1 MGWTDEGTVPVCHAL
16 VMFDDLLDENRRFAA
31 GFDGAGMPARA
42 AKGLA
47 LVTCMDTRMDPLPVL
62 GLRPG
67 DAKIIRNAGGRVTR
81 DALRSLILA
90 TRMLGVRRIAVMQHT
105 DCALAF
111 TTDGDIRQALGA
123 LGVPDA
129 ADWEFLAMA
138 DPDADLRRD
147 VDAVRSCPLLAPGV
161 TVVGWRYDVLTGL
174 VEQVIDPVGGDGSGP
189 PGG

>member
-1 MGWTDEGTVPVCHAL
+1 
-16 VMFDDLLDENRRFAA
+16 MFDDLLDENRRFAA

-67 DAKIIRNAGGRVTR
+67 DAKIIRNAGGRVTM

-111 TTDGDIRQALGA
+111 TTDEDIRHALGA

-129 ADWEFLAMA
+129 EDWEFLAMS
-138 DPDADLRRD
+138 DPDAELRRD

-161 TVVGWRYDVLTGL
+161 AVVGWRYDVQTGL
-174 VEQVIDPVGGDGSGP
+174 VEQVIEPVGRGSSGP
-189 PGG
+189 AGG

>member
-1 MGWTDEGTVPVCHAL
+1 
-16 VMFDDLLDENRRFAA
+16 MFDDLLEENRRFAA
-31 GFDGAGMPARA
+31 RFDGVGIPARA

-67 DAKIIRNAGGRVTR
+67 DAKIIRNAGGRVTP

-111 TTDGDIRQALGA
+111 TTDQDIRQGLRAGGA
-123 LGVPDA
+123 PDA
-129 ADWEFLAMA
+129 ADWEFLAMP

-147 VDAVRSCPLLAPGV
+147 VDAVGSCPLLAEGV
-161 TVVGWRYDVLTGL
+161 TVVGWRYDVRTGL
-174 VEQVIDPVGGDGSGP
+174 IEQVIDPVGGKSSSP

>member
-1 MGWTDEGTVPVCHAL
+1 VGWTDECSVPVCHAL

-31 GFDGAGMPARA
+31 GFGGAAIPARA

-67 DAKIIRNAGGRVTR
+67 DAKIIRNAGGRVTP

-111 TTDGDIRQALGA
+111 TTDDDIRHA

-161 TVVGWRYDVLTGL
+161 TVVGWRYDVKTGL
-174 VEQVIDPVGGDGSGP
+174 VERVIEPVGGDSSGP

>member
-1 MGWTDEGTVPVCHAL
+1 
-16 VMFDDLLDENRRFAA
+16 MFDDLLDENRRFAA
-31 GFDGAGMPARA
+31 DFEGAGMPARA

-111 TTDGDIRQALGA
+111 TTDDDIRQALGA
-123 LGVPDA
+123 EGVSDA

-147 VDAVRSCPLLAPGV
+147 VDAVRSCPLLAPGI
-161 TVVGWRYDVLTGL
+161 TVVGWRYDVQTGL
-174 VEQVIDPVGGDGSGP
+174 VEQVIEPVGGDGSGP
-189 PGG
+189 VGG

>member
-1 MGWTDEGTVPVCHAL
+1 
-16 VMFDDLLDENRRFAA
+16 MFDDLLDENRRFAA
-31 GFDGAGMPARA
+31 RFDSFGLPARA

-67 DAKIIRNAGGRVTR
+67 DAKILRNAGGRVTP

-90 TRMLGVRRIAVMQHT
+90 TWMLGVHRIAVMQHT

-111 TTDGDIRQALGA
+111 TTDEDIRRRLGDDGA
-123 LGVPDA
+123 RDA
-129 ADWEFLAMA
+129 ADWDFLAMP

-147 VDAVRSCPLLAPGV
+147 VDAVRSCSLLAPGV
-161 TVVGWRYDVLTGL
+161 GVVGWRYDVGTGL
-174 VEQVIDPVGGDGSGP
+174 IDQVIDPVGGEGTGP
-189 PGG
+189 TGG

>member
-1 MGWTDEGTVPVCHAL
+1 
-16 VMFDDLLDENRRFAA
+16 MFDDLLDENRRFAA

-42 AKGLA
+42 AKELA

-67 DAKIIRNAGGRVTR
+67 DAKILRNAGGRVTG

-90 TRMLGVRRIAVMQHT
+90 TRMLGVRRIVVMQHT

-111 TTDGDIRQALGA
+111 TTDEDIRRALGA
-123 LGVPDA
+123 VGVPGA

-147 VDAVRSCPLLAPGV
+147 VETVRSCPMLAPGV
-161 TVVGWRYDVLTGL
+161 TVVGWRYDVRTGL
-174 VEQVIDPVGGDGSGP
+174 VEQVIEPAVGESSGPRGGDPGA
-189 PGG
+189 PGGRMGGRPDGR

>member
-1 MGWTDEGTVPVCHAL
+1 
-16 VMFDDLLDENRRFAA
+16 MFDDLVEENQRFAA
-31 GFDGAGMPARA
+31 RFDRVGTPARA

-67 DAKIIRNAGGRVTR
+67 DAKILRNAGGRVTR
-81 DALRSLILA
+81 DVLRSLILA
-90 TRMLGVRRIAVMQHT
+90 TWMLGVRRIVVLQHT

-111 TTDGDIRQALGA
+111 TTDQDIRRALGA
-123 LGVPDA
+123 AGAPDA
-129 ADWEFLAMA
+129 ASWEFLAMA

-147 VDAVRSCPLLAPGV
+147 VDTVVSCPLLAPGI
-161 TVVGWRYDVLTGL
+161 TVVGWRYDVRTGL
-174 VEQVIDPVGGDGSGP
+174 VDQVIDPVGGEGSGQ